1 MIFEPNSD
9 IKEIIKKSSLYRNIS
24 QESSELFRKEIK
36 TYFDFL
42 EDGQTEETQKGFLKS
57 FLEHTYYHENYLIV
71 GDDKRKDLA
80 ILGSYDKS
88 ARTNVFIETKST
100 ISNEMVK
107 RDDLRAKA
115 FYETVLYYMNER
127 KDDNNEHL

>member
-24 QESSELFRKEIK
+24 QESSDLFRKEVK

-42 EDGQTEETQKGFLKS
+42 EDGQTEETQKGFLKT
-57 FLEHTYYHENYLIV
+57 FLEHTFFKENYLIL

-88 ARTNVFIETKST
+88 ARTNVFIETK
-100 ISNEMVK
+100 
-107 RDDLRAKA
+107 
-115 FYETVLYYMNER
+115 VLYNER
-127 KDDNNEHL
+127 D